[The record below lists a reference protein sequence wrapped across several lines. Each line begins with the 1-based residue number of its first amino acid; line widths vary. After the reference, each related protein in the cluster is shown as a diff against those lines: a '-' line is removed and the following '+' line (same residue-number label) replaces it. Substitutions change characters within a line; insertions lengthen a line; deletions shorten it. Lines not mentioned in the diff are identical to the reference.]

1 MEIEIIKTD
10 NPDVV
15 IERRIQEKEI
25 NLNDLEI
32 RKNMVQDQI
41 SQMVELIID
50 KNFPDEIKQIIE
62 EKNNLIR
69 AERFQYEMELQNIEN
84 DLYRYR
90 NI

>member
-1 MEIEIIKTD
+1 MEIEIIKTE

-50 KNFPDEIKQIIE
+50 ENFPDEIKQIIE

-69 AERFQYEMELQNIEN
+69 AEKFQYEMELQNIKN